1 MIVKFLHREF
11 NDAFLWVDLSAVI
24 AVASDSAPWE
34 IDFMFDTETDGFQLR
49 IIPLGGLRRSGGF
62 ETIDGLR
69 IIPLGVPETAA
80 APETP
85 EEGLQRILDQW
96 CAARAKLQN
105 PLLGRRV

>member
-49 IIPLGGLRRSGGF
+49 IIPLG
-62 ETIDGLR
+62 
-69 IIPLGVPETAA
+69 VPETAA